1 MNLGYTAGA
10 DERGATL
17 VEAAII
23 VPLFFLL
30 VFGLLEFGF
39 GFKDWLSLNH
49 GAREAARVSVAAADD
64 TRADILALR
73 ALEDGLVG
81 NMLEAVSTVTIASAD
96 SPVDSSGVPV
106 LGNIYTP
113 VPGDACGWSPCPD
126 PDIEPNWEASAAWP
140 PSARQVVAPR
150 SPGDPDVDRVQ
161 ISVAFRHDYLTGFI
175 GDSADWTATKIMRIE
190 PQE

>member
-1 MNLGYTAGA
+1 MVMGYNAGA

-23 VPLFFLL
+23 LPLFFLL

-49 GAREAARVSVAAADD
+49 GAREGARVAVAAADD

-73 ALEDGLVG
+73 ALEAGLVG
-81 NMLEAVSTVTIASAD
+81 TMLDNVLSVTIASAD
-96 SPVDSSGVPV
+96 DPTLANVYVP
-106 LGNIYTP
+106 LA
-113 VPGDACGWSPCPD
+113 GDPCGWNPCPD
-126 PDIEPNWEASAAWP
+126 PAIDPNWESTATWP
-140 PSARQVVAPR
+140 PSVRRVVAPR
-150 SPGDPDVDRVQ
+150 VAGDPDVDRIE
-161 ISVAFRHDYLTGFI
+161 ISVLFRHDYLTGFI

>member
-1 MNLGYTAGA
+1 MTMGYRAGA

-17 VEAAII
+17 VEAAI
-23 VPLFFLL
+23 VLPLFFLL

-49 GAREAARVSVAAADD
+49 GAREAARISVAAADD

-81 NMLEAVSTVTIASAD
+81 DMLAAINTVTIADAGD
-96 SPVDSSGVPV
+96 ATLANVYSPVA
-106 LGNIYTP
+106 
-113 VPGDACGWSPCPD
+113 GDPCGWSPCPD
-126 PDIEPNWEASAAWP
+126 PVIEPNWEATADWP

-150 SPGDPDVDRVQ
+150 GPGDPDVDRVQ
-161 ISVAFRHDYLTGFI
+161 ISVEFRHDYLTGFI
-175 GDSADWTATKIMRIE
+175 GDSALWTATKIMRIE